1 MAADIGPR
9 IGIDGE
15 AEFRKELNNLTQQV
29 KTFGAE
35 LKAVSTSADDEADA
49 VSKAAKQQEILGN
62 AIQAQNQKITQLR
75 EGLDQ
80 AVKKWGEADTNTLK
94 WRQSLANAEAT
105 LNGLKSQLA
114 EVSASMEET
123 SVSAED
129 MARAMEQ
136 AAQADFENKINN
148 LTQQVKTFGAEL
160 KAVSTAVD
168 SEGNAVQDAARQHD
182 ILEKAV
188 EAQTKKY
195 QALYI
200 QLQKAKNEFGD
211 TSNETLD
218 LRQAVA
224 RAETE
229 LNQLESQ
236 LKQTTT
242 ALNKTDKAADDLG
255 DSMKNAGKKSSSFGD
270 MLKANLSASAITGFA
285 SSITGAISGII
296 SGLGQMVEESREYQ
310 RIMGSLEIS
319 SEKAGYTAK
328 ETSAAYNELFGVL
341 GDNQT
346 AATTTANLQAL
357 GLAQS
362 DLNTLIDGTIGAWA
376 TYGDSIP
383 IDGLAEAIN
392 ETVQTGQVTGSLAD
406 MLNWAGTS
414 EEAFNQKLAA
424 CSTEGERANLIL
436 QEMANQGLTQAGQA
450 WQEQNAELVA
460 ANEATA
466 LYQQNAAA
474 LSETIGPLF
483 TAIQTAGAQLLGV
496 LAQIAGA
503 FDFTAIGQQITN
515 LTTWFGGLVTSV
527 QSGQMTI
534 GEAANEI
541 YTAIYTKVSEALSYI
556 GENLPQFLQ
565 SGLDIVSNIMAGV
578 AENLPL
584 VLQGVTDLI
593 TGAITAIG
601 ENLPNFLTKGMEI
614 VTNLVQ
620 GVLES
625 LPEIIRSAGEAAL
638 SFITEIGNNLPEIL
652 QKGLEMVGELV
663 AGVIDSIPDIISAA
677 GDVVSNFWDEI
688 KNTDWLQLG
697 KDILTGIGNGIT
709 SAVGTVVNAARDA
722 AGRIFDTVAGWFGIH
737 SPSTVMRDMIGKNM
751 MQGWANGIRGGI
763 HNTVGA
769 MQSASRQVYGAIGG
783 QLPAYAT
790 ASAPGA
796 SGLSGLQ
803 IVLNDG
809 TLVGKLSPA
818 INRTLGGYTKM
829 QGRYKVSV

>member
-1 MAADIGPR
+1 MATDIGPR

-62 AIQAQNQKITQLR
+62 AIDAQKQKLSQLQQALQKATQ
-75 EGLDQ
+75 E
-80 AVKKWGEADTNTLK
+80 WGENDTKTLK
-94 WRQSLANAEAT
+94 WRQS
-105 LNGLKSQLA
+105 
-114 EVSASMEET
+114 
-123 SVSAED
+123 
-129 MARAMEQ
+129 
-136 AAQADFENKINN
+136 
-148 LTQQVKTFGAEL
+148 
-160 KAVSTAVD
+160 
-168 SEGNAVQDAARQHD
+168 
-182 ILEKAV
+182 
-188 EAQTKKY
+188 
-195 QALYI
+195 
-200 QLQKAKNEFGD
+200 
-211 TSNETLD
+211 
-218 LRQAVA
+218 VA

-242 ALNKTDKAADDLG
+242 ALDKTGKAAKEMGDDM
-255 DSMKNAGKKSSSFGD
+255 DNAGKKSSSFGD

-296 SGLGQMVEESREYQ
+296 SGLGQMVEESKEYQ

-319 SEKAGYTAK
+319 SEKAGYTAE

-383 IDGLAEAIN
+383 IDSLAEAIN
-392 ETVQTGQVTGSLAD
+392 ETVQTGTVTGTLAD

-414 EEAFNQKLAA
+414 EDDFNEKLKA
-424 CSTEGERANLIL
+424 CSTESERANLIL
-436 QEMANQGLTQAGQA
+436 QEMASQGLTQAGQA
-450 WQEQNAELVA
+450 WQEQNAGLVA
-460 ANEATA
+460 ANNATA

-483 TAIQTAGAQLLGV
+483 TAIQTAGAHLLGV

-541 YTAIYTKVSEALSYI
+541 YTAIYTKISEALSYI
-556 GENLPQFLQ
+556 GENLPNFLQ
-565 SGLDIVSNIMAGV
+565 SGLDVVMNIADGV
-578 AENLPL
+578 AQNLPL

-620 GVLES
+620 GILDS
-625 LPEIIRSAGEAAL
+625 LPEIISSAGEAAL

-663 AGVIDSIPDIISAA
+663 AGVIDSIPDIIDAA

-751 MQGWANGIRGGI
+751 MYGWSEGISSGVRG
-763 HNTVGA
+763 TVNA
-769 MQSASRQVYGAIGG
+769 VKSASGKIFGAAGG
-783 QLPAYAT
+783 SLPAYAT

-796 SGLSGLQ
+796 GGLSGLQ

>member
-1 MAADIGPR
+1 MATDIGPR

-62 AIQAQNQKITQLR
+62 AIDAQKQKLSQLQQALQRATQ
-75 EGLDQ
+75 E
-80 AVKKWGEADTNTLK
+80 WGESDTKTLK
-94 WRQSLANAEAT
+94 WRQS
-105 LNGLKSQLA
+105 
-114 EVSASMEET
+114 
-123 SVSAED
+123 
-129 MARAMEQ
+129 
-136 AAQADFENKINN
+136 
-148 LTQQVKTFGAEL
+148 
-160 KAVSTAVD
+160 
-168 SEGNAVQDAARQHD
+168 
-182 ILEKAV
+182 
-188 EAQTKKY
+188 
-195 QALYI
+195 
-200 QLQKAKNEFGD
+200 
-211 TSNETLD
+211 
-218 LRQAVA
+218 VA

-236 LKQTTT
+236 LKQTTS
-242 ALNKTDKAADDLG
+242 ALDKTDKAADDLG

-285 SSITGAISGII
+285 SSITGAISGVI
-296 SGLGQMVEESREYQ
+296 SGLGQMVEESKEYQ

-319 SEKAGYTAK
+319 SEKAGYTAE

-392 ETVQTGQVTGSLAD
+392 ETVQTGAVTGTLAD

-414 EEAFNQKLAA
+414 EDAFNEKLAA
-424 CSTEGERANLIL
+424 CSTESERANLIL

-450 WQEQNAELVA
+450 WQEQNAGLVE
-460 ANEATA
+460 ANNATA

-474 LSETIGPLF
+474 LSESIGPMF

-503 FDFTAIGQQITN
+503 FDFSAIGQQITD
-515 LTTWFGGLVTSV
+515 LVGWFTSLVTAVSN
-527 QSGQMTI
+527 GEMTI
-534 GEAANEI
+534 GEALGQ
-541 YTAIYTKVSEALSYI
+541 VSGKFTETIGNILSQLGEALPGI
-556 GENLPQFLQ
+556 LQ
-565 SGLDIVSNIMAGV
+565 AGVDIVL
-578 AENLPL
+578 NLLQGIVDNTPQL
-584 VLQGVTDLI
+584 LQGVTDLI
-593 TGAITAIG
+593 TGAIDALA
-601 ENLPNFLTKGMEI
+601 N
-614 VTNLVQ
+614 
-620 GVLES
+620 S
-625 LPEIIRSAGEAAL
+625 LPEFVTRGMELVASLAQGVID
-638 SFITEIGNNLPEIL
+638 NLPEIVSAAVESVTNFIQTITDNLPNIVATGVELLL
-652 QKGLEMVGELV
+652 QLI
-663 AGVIDSIPDIISAA
+663 AGIINSLPDLISAA
-677 GDVVSNFWDEI
+677 GDIVSNIIDTIKKTNWLQVGMDILAGIGRGIINGIGSVVSAAKTAASN
-688 KNTDWLQLG
+688 
-697 KDILTGIGNGIT
+697 ILNSITG
-709 SAVGTVVNAARDA
+709 
-722 AGRIFDTVAGWFGIH
+722 FFGIH
-737 SPSTVMRDMIGKNM
+737 SPSTVMRDMVGGNM

-769 MQSASRQVYGAIGG
+769 MQSAARQVYGAIGG

-796 SGLSGLQ
+796 GGLSGLQ